1 MKTELQI
8 FTDLAWQDKITY
20 MVSFYQGMIKKTT
33 NPSYIEK
40 FQAKIDEIQGY
51 EASDENTQK
60 LIVLYERIMEAKK
73 KTKQRRI
80 EASQKAI
87 EEQKA
92 KIARIQAGAD
102 EEDPDEYLA
111 QALTQ
116 C

>member
-8 FTDLAWQDKITY
+8 FTDLAWQEKITY
-20 MVSFYQGMIKKTT
+20 MVSFYQGMIKKTD
-33 NPSYIEK
+33 NSKYIEK

-51 EASDENTQK
+51 EESDEHIQK
-60 LIVLYERIMEAKK
+60 LIELYKRIMEAKK

-80 EASQKAI
+80 EVSQKAI